1 MAAPAGTSCKQSFT
15 GWPRPSRW
23 LLPLLLAASG
33 CTPGSATRVEISCTR
48 EDSGVRLATSIH
60 RAGLLAGMKAV
71 PLEPSHRNLFD
82 DLLGSSLL
90 SAESSLPVRTITLQ
104 FLGRSP
110 TFFYVV
116 VGELG
121 TSELSEVR
129 RSLQQRL
136 LDQAETPSDCRL
148 SRDDA

>member
-1 MAAPAGTSCKQSFT
+1 
-15 GWPRPSRW
+15 
-23 LLPLLLAASG
+23 
-33 CTPGSATRVEISCTR
+33 
-48 EDSGVRLATSIH
+48 
-60 RAGLLAGMKAV
+60 MKAV